1 MATNT
6 RYTRKT
12 AQPAAQAQP
21 LAEKVLQQLA
31 ELAAELVQP
40 RNVTRIIRRRIA
52 TQTQPLAELKW
63 SRQPFAEEHLV
74 RVIPATVVTTG
85 IADCVDRAQPK
96 KGNWVTAPVE
106 LLQHP
111 VTGLVELLQHHVVP
125 EVRPTRHG

>member
-6 RYTRKT
+6 RYARKA

-40 RNVTRIIRRRIA
+40 RNVTRIIRRIA

-85 IADCVDRAQPK
+85 IADCVDRVQPK
-96 KGNWVTAPVE
+96 KGKAVTVLVE

-111 VTGLVELLQHHVVP
+111 PPGCSRPGRRDGPRSHR
-125 EVRPTRHG
+125 RPTHG